1 MGKLVYFILV
11 IVGLYF
17 YNEINNL
24 KKNNLKEN
32 MSNTSKIDYEAIKNL
47 GVIAKGLTKGGFKV
61 PGDLIID
68 GLLKIRN
75 KNGTMDIGPQNKGWA
90 HIYTDRPK
98 IAFNKKVWNVGI
110 RPYQPYVNKSD
121 QIKLEAGP
129 GSWPVI
135 KNQSKKWVHLTGNGK
150 VILWPGG
157 HNMYVR

>member
-1 MGKLVYFILV
+1 MDKSIIIVLTIFFIY
-11 IVGLYF
+11 II
-17 YNEINNL
+17 YNENQ
-24 KKNNLKEN
+24 KKQLKESMASLSAN
-32 MSNTSKIDYEAIKNL
+32 VDYEAIKNL
-47 GVIAKGLTKGGFKV
+47 GVIAKGLTKGGYKV

-75 KNGTMDIGPQNKGWA
+75 RYGTMDIGPMNTGWA

-98 IAFNKKVWNVGI
+98 FAFNKKVWNVGVN
-110 RPYQPYVNKSD
+110 PYQPYVNKSD